1 MNLLFRLLAGGN
13 ILNGSNQAGCRLAR
27 LPIGGTARIE
37 PLDPAIRKHQPELE
51 IAALGAPQQGP
62 VNFDHQLPVFRMY
75 PLHKLTGMPVAFPGR
90 HFINVVHLIRA
101 DQLVLLR

>member
-1 MNLLFRLLAGGN
+1 MCGRDWSSDVCSSDLLFRLLAGGN

-51 IAALGAPQQGP
+51 IAALGAPQQI
-62 VNFDHQLPVFRMY
+62 
-75 PLHKLTGMPVAFPGR
+75 GR
-90 HFINVVHLIRA
+90 ASCRERVWLS
-101 DQLVLLR
+101 VLAGAGNRRGWQDS